1 VLNAISNRS
10 DYPCLLQTNY
20 LNQASLGLIGQAAV
34 SQMHEFLDKIARHG
48 NLKMSDEEEA
58 SFADPLRK
66 KASQLLNCPVE
77 NLAIVSSASEILSQL
92 PQLFAIKSGSKIL
105 VISSDFPAITRPWI
119 AYSQKTD
126 CELKFIDEHANE
138 NLTEQIVQNIDKNTA
153 AVCVSHVQF
162 STGTQLDIKKIRQV
176 ASKFGARLV
185 IDVTQAAGAVPISAN
200 DWQADILVCSGYKWL
215 GGHGGVAL
223 AVISSELLKEL
234 PPSPGWFGGDN
245 PFDMTATLLPLSK
258 TAKRY
263 TQATMSYISIV
274 GLTASISELLEIGVP
289 KIFSHSQE
297 MAKLLKDGL
306 TNSQWTTH
314 RPTQDKSV
322 SSHIITLVNESSNIS
337 QTVQNLKEQKVFCG
351 VRNGR
356 LRISL
361 AHYNDESDIN
371 ALLSVLS

>member
-1 VLNAISNRS
+1 
-10 DYPCLLQTNY
+10 
-20 LNQASLGLIGQAAV
+20 
-34 SQMHEFLDKIARHG
+34 MHEFLDKIARHG

-322 SSHIITLVNESSNIS
+322 SSHIITLVNESSDIS
-337 QTVQNLKEQKVFCG
+337 QTVQNLKEQKIFCG